1 MEPQNA
7 IQSAI
12 ADGEGKLA
20 RLGVQV
26 DAMQAVL
33 VRLLQD
39 VVKAEAQLE
48 RGQAEQLVAV
58 NERLVVAAMS
68 SQADAEIAML
78 ALSESAP
85 ENTLDPLTKLAN
97 RAAFARRALDLSAHV
112 QQQGGRFALLF
123 IDLDN
128 FKTLNDTHG
137 HGFGDLVLE
146 TVARRMQATVR
157 QADIVSRHGGDEF
170 LVLLPE
176 LVRIRDA
183 QAVAEKLI
191 AAVAEPMT
199 VQDQQV
205 RISASVGIAIYP
217 DDAEDF
223 ETLVARADAAMYKA
237 KRLQAGSH
245 AFHAAI
251 PDAADGAHAAIDRA
265 PAPPRESTAGARAPN
280 VPHRPSLPDTE
291 DRHEILRLANEKL
304 VLAALS
310 ARELQAAAERT
321 RAQQSA
327 FIAAVAEELRDPRA
341 PIRIVSAMLG
351 RQTDD
356 EELLPRV
363 QGLLDAQM
371 TNISRLLSRLA
382 EAAEGEPGTVPIH
395 PEDMD
400 LSRVIADA
408 VAAARPRMEARKQ
421 TCDMQLPSGELR
433 LWGDAGCLLQIIS
446 NLIDNASRN
455 THEGG
460 RIRLSVEPGPESLSL
475 TVADNGIGLAASMLS
490 RVFDPFVQ
498 DIQALGLHGIGAGI
512 GLTAARTLA
521 QAHGGQLTAHSD
533 GPGRGSRFVLTLPL
547 SRRLHP

>member
-1 MEPQNA
+1 
-7 IQSAI
+7 
-12 ADGEGKLA
+12 
-20 RLGVQV
+20 
-26 DAMQAVL
+26 
-33 VRLLQD
+33 
-39 VVKAEAQLE
+39 
-48 RGQAEQLVAV
+48 
-58 NERLVVAAMS
+58 
-68 SQADAEIAML
+68 
-78 ALSESAP
+78 
-85 ENTLDPLTKLAN
+85 
-97 RAAFARRALDLSAHV
+97 
-112 QQQGGRFALLF
+112 
-123 IDLDN
+123 
-128 FKTLNDTHG
+128 
-137 HGFGDLVLE
+137 
-146 TVARRMQATVR
+146 
-157 QADIVSRHGGDEF
+157 
-170 LVLLPE
+170 LPE

-191 AAVAEPMT
+191 AAVAEPMG
-199 VQDQQV
+199 VQDQHV

-223 ETLVARADAAMYKA
+223 ETLVARADAAMYRA

-251 PDAADGAHAAIDRA
+251 PDAADDADATVDRV
-265 PAPPRESTAGARAPN
+265 PAPPPESTAGAWATSVPQRA
-280 VPHRPSLPDTE
+280 SMPDTE

-382 EAAEGEPGTVPIH
+382 EATEGEPGTVPIH

-400 LSRVIADA
+400 LSTVIASA
-408 VAAARPRMEARKQ
+408 VAAAAPRMQARRQ
-421 TCDMQLPSGELR
+421 TFDMQRPDGELR

-475 TVADNGIGLAASMLS
+475 TVADNGIGIDASMLS
-490 RVFDPFVQ
+490 KVFDPFVQ
-498 DIQALGLHGIGAGI
+498 DIQALGLHGTGAGI

-521 QAHGGQLTAHSD
+521 LAHGGQLSAHSD

-547 SRRLHP
+547 RLHP